1 VLNRCRNLDYQVK
14 SKAGTN
20 WYALHTRN
28 KSEKIAKQYFE
39 ENSEIITYVP
49 TIRRTK
55 KYSRKIKHY
64 DIPLIR
70 CYVFV
75 KINLKQRV
83 EVFKNPY
90 VIQFLTIGNEIYPI
104 PENEIDTLKKVTGH
118 FPDVEL
124 TKEER
129 YQIGDEVEVIGGY
142 LTGLKGYIIRDKKNQ
157 KNVVIELK
165 HIGFQLRLQIDPAYL
180 RRVNKL
186 VA

>member
-1 VLNRCRNLDYQVK
+1 MISKRFEIKRVTKAHFINLIVVLNRCRNLDYQVK
-14 SKAGTN
+14 SKAGTK

-104 PENEIDTLKKVTGH
+104 PENEIDTLKKSYWP
-118 FPDVEL
+118 FP
-124 TKEER
+124 R
-129 YQIGDEVEVIGGY
+129 C
-142 LTGLKGYIIRDKKNQ
+142 
-157 KNVVIELK
+157 
-165 HIGFQLRLQIDPAYL
+165 
-180 RRVNKL
+180 
-186 VA
+186 